1 MKEARE
7 VYSHL
12 KITLLTKINLMLM
25 VTMLFL
31 NAAQCLLLVGHIS
44 KRTKRVT
51 EISADENIKAHDD
64 RVNGVKIIQ
73 EQLS

>member
-1 MKEARE
+1 
-7 VYSHL
+7 
-12 KITLLTKINLMLM
+12 M